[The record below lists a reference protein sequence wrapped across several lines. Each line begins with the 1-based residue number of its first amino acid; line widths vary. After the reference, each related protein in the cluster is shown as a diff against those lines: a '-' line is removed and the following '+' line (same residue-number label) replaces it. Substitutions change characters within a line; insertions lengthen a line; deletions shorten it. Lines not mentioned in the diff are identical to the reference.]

1 MECVMII
8 LKTNKEIETMRAA
21 GRVVA
26 LAHQEL
32 KSHLRAGITTQSI
45 NDLLDAFIRDHGGI
59 PSFLGYQ
66 DYPASVCVSINEEV
80 VHGIPSQRV
89 LRDGDIVSVD
99 IGVYLNG
106 FHGDSAWSYAIGEP
120 MPEVQRLFEVTEA
133 ALYAGIEQ
141 AKEGRRLHSIGY
153 AIQNVVEGA
162 GFHIPRGIVGHG
174 IGRDMHEDPD
184 VPNYFT
190 KGKWGPRLRAGM
202 VLAIEPMVQ
211 VGTWET
217 ALLADEWTMISADR
231 SLAAHFEHTVAITE
245 AGPQILTTL

>member
-1 MECVMII
+1 MII
-8 LKTNKEIETMRAA
+8 LKTSDEIALMRAA

-26 LAHQEL
+26 LAHREL
-32 KSHLRAGITTQSI
+32 NTYLRDGITTQSI
-45 NDLLDAFIRDHGGI
+45 NDFLDGFIRDHGGT

-66 DYPASVCVSINEEV
+66 DYPASVCVSVNEEV
-80 VHGIPSQRV
+80 VHGIPGKRV

-120 MPEVQRLFEVTEA
+120 TPLVQQLFEITES
-133 ALYAGIEQ
+133 ALYAGIAQ
-141 AKEGRRLHSIGY
+141 AQVGKRLHGIGY
-153 AIQNVVEGA
+153 VIQNIVEGA

-174 IGRDMHEDPD
+174 IGRDMHEEPD
-184 VPNYFT
+184 VPNDFT

-202 VLAIEPMVQ
+202 TLAIEPMVQ

-217 ALLADEWTMISADR
+217 ALLADEWTIITADR
-231 SLAAHFEHTVAITE
+231 SLAAHFEHTVAITDE
-245 AGPQILTTL
+245 GPQILTQL

>member
-1 MECVMII
+1 MII
-8 LKTNKEIETMRAA
+8 LKSKEEIAFMRES

-26 LAHQEL
+26 QAHQEL
-32 KSHLRAGITTQSI
+32 KQHLREGITTQAI
-45 NDLLDAFIRDHGGI
+45 NDLLDTFIRDHGGI

-80 VHGIPSQRV
+80 VHGIPGKRV

-120 MPEVQRLFEVTEA
+120 TPEVQRLFEVTEA
-133 ALYAGIEQ
+133 ALYTGIEQ
-141 AKEGRRLHSIGY
+141 AQVGRRLHSIGY
-153 AIQNVVEGA
+153 AIQNLVEEA
-162 GFHIPRGIVGHG
+162 GFHIPRDIVGHG
-174 IGRDMHEDPD
+174 IGRQMHEDPD

-190 KGKWGPRLRAGM
+190 PGKWGPRLRAGT

-217 ALLADEWTMISADR
+217 AILADDWTIISADR
-231 SLAAHFEHTVAITE
+231 SLAAHFEHTIAVTE
-245 AGPQILTTL
+245 AGPQILTAL

>member
-1 MECVMII
+1 MII
-8 LKTNKEIETMRAA
+8 IKSPHEIALMREA

-32 KSHLRAGITTQSI
+32 ERHLRPGITTKQI
-45 NDLLDAFIRDHGGI
+45 NDLMDTFIRDHGGI

-66 DYPASVCVSINEEV
+66 KYPASVCVSVNEEV
-80 VHGIPSQRV
+80 VHGIPGRRV

-120 MPEVQRLFEVTEA
+120 SPLVQQLFDVTKS

-141 AKEGRRLHSIGY
+141 AVVGRRLHSIGY
-153 AIQNVVEGA
+153 VIQNIVEGA

-174 IGRDMHEDPD
+174 IGRDMHEEPD
-184 VPNYFT
+184 VPNYWVQ
-190 KGKWGPRLRAGM
+190 GKWGPRLRAGTT
-202 VLAIEPMVQ
+202 LAIEPMVQ

-217 ALLADEWTMISADR
+217 ATLKDKWTVITADH
-231 SLAAHFEHTVAITE
+231 SLAAHFEHTIAVTE
-245 AGPQILTTL
+245 NGPEILTAL

>member
-1 MECVMII
+1 MII
-8 LKTNKEIETMRAA
+8 LKTSEEIAKMRAA

-32 KSHLRAGITTQSI
+32 NTYLRDGITTQSI
-45 NDLLDAFIRDHGGI
+45 NDLLDGFIRDHGGI

-66 DYPASVCVSINEEV
+66 DYPASVCVSVNEEV
-80 VHGIPSQRV
+80 VHGIPGKRI

-106 FHGDSAWSYAIGEP
+106 YHGDSAWSYAIGEP
-120 MPEVQRLFEVTEA
+120 TPLVQQLFEVTEA
-133 ALYAGIEQ
+133 ALYAGIAQ
-141 AKEGRRLHSIGY
+141 AQVGRRLHSIGY

-202 VLAIEPMVQ
+202 TLAIEPMVQ

-217 ALLADEWTMISADR
+217 ATLADKWTIITTDR
-231 SLAAHFEHTVAITE
+231 SLAAHFEHTVAITAE
-245 AGPQILTTL
+245 GPEILTQL